1 MDIKGATGSQ
11 SNVQFGVV
19 EYNGLY
25 IDLQPVVDRLK
36 TDVVWEYTT
45 SFIDGIKKAAG
56 LLDL

>member
-1 MDIKGATGSQ
+1 MDIKEATGSG
-11 SNVQFGVV
+11 SRVQFGVV

-36 TDVVWEYTT
+36 KDAGWEYKT

-56 LLDL
+56 ILAI